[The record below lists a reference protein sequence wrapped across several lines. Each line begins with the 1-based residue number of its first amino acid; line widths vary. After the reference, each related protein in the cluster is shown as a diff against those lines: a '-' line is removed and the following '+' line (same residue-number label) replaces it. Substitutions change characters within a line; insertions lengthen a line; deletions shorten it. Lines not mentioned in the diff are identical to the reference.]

1 MKITVARSAGFCMGV
16 RRAVEIA
23 LDASNRST
31 DPIYTYGPLIH
42 NPQVLELLENKV
54 ISVIHTIP
62 EKGSG
67 TVLIRAHGIPPRD
80 RELLERAGFNVID
93 ATCPRVIKVQ
103 SIIAKHARQGY
114 AIIIIGDRDHPE
126 VKGLMGYAGDMG
138 HVAETREELEGLAE
152 FESAIIVA
160 QTTQNSAFFKGV
172 KEWVRAR
179 HPHYRVFDTI
189 CDSTENR
196 QADVTQLAR
205 EVDAMVVVGGRE
217 SGNTR
222 RLYEIARQ
230 TGKPAVH
237 IETEDELDLH
247 QLGGARRIGITAG
260 ASTPNWIIK
269 RVHRKLE
276 DLMVIRGQRCKRWL
290 YLFQR
295 YLLLSNI
302 YIAMGAGGLT
312 YAATRLQGLSPSL
325 LPVCLAVFYLLS
337 MHTFNNL
344 VDISSN
350 RYNDPDKAQFYQ
362 QNRGWLAANMVLAG
376 TAGVI
381 TAFLMGPLFA
391 MLGVCMTFMGFIYI
405 INLVPRRPGQV
416 FHPKVR
422 DIPGSKT
429 VLAALAWG
437 IVTSIV
443 PAIHGFGQVQWV
455 TVLVFL
461 WTACFVFAR
470 TAFFDILDMQG
481 SRIVGRETIPILLG
495 EKKTLRLI
503 KILLWM
509 MAAMM
514 AAASAAGVVS
524 SLGLV
529 LTLCPL
535 SMILFLSTSE
545 RGLFSPGLRQ
555 AFLMESHFVLAG
567 ALALIWSLIR

>member
-1 MKITVARSAGFCMGV
+1 MGV
-16 RRAVEIA
+16 RRAVEMA

-42 NPQVLELLENKV
+42 NPQVLEILAGKV

-67 TVLIRAHGIPPRD
+67 TVLIRAHGIPPED
-80 RELLERAGFNVID
+80 RALLDRAGFNVVD

-103 SIIAKHARQGY
+103 SIIARHAQLGY
-114 AIIIIGDRDHPE
+114 AVIIIGDRGHPE

-138 HVAETREELEGLAE
+138 HVVETPEELKRLPV
-152 FESAIIVA
+152 FKSAIIVA
-160 QTTQNSAFFKGV
+160 QTTQNSVFFKWV
-172 KEWVRAR
+172 KKWVREN

-196 QADVTQLAR
+196 QADVAHLAKL
-205 EVDAMVVVGGRE
+205 VDAMVVVGGRE

-222 RLYEIARQ
+222 RLFEIAAR

-237 IETEDELDLH
+237 IETEAELDLH
-247 QLGGARRIGITAG
+247 HLGGARKIGITAG

-276 DLMVIRGQRCKRWL
+276 DLMVSRGKRFKRWL

-295 YLLLSNI
+295 CLLLSNA
-302 YIAMGAGGLT
+302 YIALGAVCLA
-312 YAATRLQGLSPSL
+312 YAAARLQGLSTAL
-325 LPVCLAVFYLLS
+325 LPTGLALFYLLC

-362 QNRGWLAANMVLAG
+362 QNRRWLAANTALAG
-376 TAGVI
+376 AAGLIFAV
-381 TAFLMGPLFA
+381 LMGPLLA
-391 MLGVCMTFMGFIYI
+391 ILAVCMTFMGFVYL
-405 INLVPRRPGQV
+405 INLVPRRPGQK
-416 FHPKVR
+416 FHPKIR

-429 VLAALAWG
+429 LLAAMAWG

-443 PAIHGFGQVQWV
+443 PAIYGFGQVRWV
-455 TVLVFL
+455 TVPVFL
-461 WTACFVFAR
+461 WTSGFVFVR
-470 TAFFDILDMQG
+470 TAFFDIQDMQG

-495 EKKTLRLI
+495 EKKTLRLL
-503 KILLWM
+503 KLLLVVM
-509 MAAMM
+509 GVAIAV
-514 AAASAAGVVS
+514 AGAAGAVS

-529 LTLCPL
+529 LSLCPL
-535 SMILFLSTSE
+535 SMLLFIIISE
-545 RGLFSPGLRQ
+545 RGLLPPGLHQ
-555 AFLMESHFVLAG
+555 AFLMESHFILAG
-567 ALALIWSLIR
+567 VLTLIWSFVPL